1 MIRVMTDIW
10 LTGPVPGDHPRLM
23 PVVHS
28 LRDGLAAEIHDRLD
42 GMRACGVPRVRK
54 GSVRSVRLQ
63 PDVRGPAKAG
73 HYESIKVRL
82 QPDLT
87 RGS

>member
-1 MIRVMTDIW
+1 MTDIW

-42 GMRACGVPRVRK
+42 AMRACLRTVASDTRLNAKKVGRAGQALTTARVR
-54 GSVRSVRLQ
+54 G
-63 PDVRGPAKAG
+63 AG
-73 HYESIKVRL
+73 RTDGVS
-82 QPDLT
+82 T
-87 RGS
+87 